1 MVNKQRL
8 LQVFLWLWIGGASI
22 AYLYQFKSYVDPI
35 LRLVGLK

>member
-8 LQVFLWLWIGGASI
+8 LQISLWLWIGVVSA
-22 AYLYQFKSYVDPI
+22 AYLYQFKSYSDPI